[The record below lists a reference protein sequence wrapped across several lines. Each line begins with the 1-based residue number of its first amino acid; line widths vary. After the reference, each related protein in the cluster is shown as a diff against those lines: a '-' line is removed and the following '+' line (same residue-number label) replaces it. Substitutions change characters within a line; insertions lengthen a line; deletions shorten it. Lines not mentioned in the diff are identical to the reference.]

1 MVHGTL
7 GVVFQSP
14 VATRQKNWQP
24 NWTATNLDQTLVAGP
39 GGCVIH
45 LVAVALAQEKIKNRL
60 QPVQV
65 LAKNDVL
72 TMYCTGSV
80 HITTI
85 KSTYVGGGDGD
96 RMHACRRAG
105 VGGGWWSRACIHA
118 GGQASVLV
126 VRGSSLSL
134 LSPSPLPFVC
144 HCRCHCLSSS
154 SLSVFFIV
162 CLLRCHLSA
171 WPHPRQQHGST
182 AALAGC
188 VASSLSLSVCV
199 VSSLA
204 GWPCHRLSSLLLSV
218 CMASSS
224 LSMWQ
229 CSSTGWLGGL
239 VVVIVVVVVVVV
251 VVCLLHCCLSHG
263 LIVISLVGCMAPLSS
278 HGCCHCLRHG

>member
-1 MVHGTL
+1 
-7 GVVFQSP
+7 
-14 VATRQKNWQP
+14 
-24 NWTATNLDQTLVAGP
+24 
-39 GGCVIH
+39 
-45 LVAVALAQEKIKNRL
+45 
-60 QPVQV
+60 
-65 LAKNDVL
+65 
-72 TMYCTGSV
+72 
-80 HITTI
+80 
-85 KSTYVGGGDGD
+85 
-96 RMHACRRAG
+96 MHACGRAG

-126 VRGSSLSL
+126 VRGSSLSPS
-134 LSPSPLPFVC
+134 SPSPLPFVC

-188 VASSLSLSVCV
+188 VASSLLLSVCV

-204 GWPCHRLSSLLLSV
+204 GWPRHHLSSLSSSV

-224 LSMWQ
+224 SSMWQ

-239 VVVIVVVVVVVV
+239 VVVVVVVV
-251 VVCLLHCCLSHG
+251 VVCLLHCCLSAWTRCHLPGWLHG
-263 LIVISLVGCMAPLSS
+263 PIVIPWVLSLSS
-278 HGCCHCLRHG
+278 PWVMLLLSLLLPSPWRCHRLCCGHHIAIILWMLCRVWEGEGGWWSWLCACVREGEHG